1 VSRLTTRLGS
11 AFYTERRP
19 SRCGNGNKMLSY
31 RRLIAPIVPHLSS
44 TASALRKLRWQR
56 RQQFS
61 GVMMTGMLRYLCCC
75 SRAAVEWPL
84 TRRDRD
90 GFDAD
95 RRAQTVASSK
105 TMLQRKSPPTSSSDL
120 ASKSLEPTHENPPV
134 QAPTSS
140 VPAAAS
146 TDKSAP
152 LLSASTSYRPARV
165 PVPAATSGTTSE
177 RFASR
182 MRDGSDPDYDRH
194 YGKYAP
200 RNAVVPGAMSWPVMP
215 TGGGYGMP
223 VSGIPM
229 GAPYEAM
236 SPM

>member
-1 VSRLTTRLGS
+1 M
-11 AFYTERRP
+11 A
-19 SRCGNGNKMLSY
+19 
-31 RRLIAPIVPHLSS
+31 A
-44 TASALRKLRWQR
+44 A
-56 RQQFS
+56 
-61 GVMMTGMLRYLCCC
+61 
-75 SRAAVEWPL
+75 AAVFGGDDDRCVAMHVLPQSCCGGMAADSP
-84 TRRDRD
+84 RYRD

-105 TMLQRKSPPTSSSDL
+105 TVLQRKSPPTSSSDL

-140 VPAAAS
+140 VPATATAS

-152 LLSASTSYRPARV
+152 PVSASTTYRPARV
-165 PVPAATSGTTSE
+165 PVPAAASGSTSE

-223 VSGIPM
+223 VAGIPM